1 MTEEK
6 IELVYD
12 DQCPVCR
19 SYCTNLSLDNLAARL
34 ELIDARKGGTLV
46 NDITSRELDIDEG
59 MVVKIGNDLFYGSD
73 AIHQLALRAQNKG
86 WTGWINRLFFQSPRL
101 GRIFYA
107 LGKKLRNAVL
117 TLYGIEKIRNLKTK

>member
-1 MTEEK
+1 MAEEK

-19 SYCTNLSLDNLAARL
+19 SYCTNLSLDDPAMHL
-34 ELIDARKGGTLV
+34 ELIDARQGGALMD
-46 NDITSRELDIDEG
+46 DITSRGIDIDEG

-73 AIHQLALRAQNKG
+73 AIHQLALRAQKAG
-86 WTGWINRLFFQSPRL
+86 WTGWVNRLFFQSQRL
-101 GRIFYA
+101 GKFFYG

-117 TLYGIEKIRNLKTK
+117 ILYGIQKIKNLKIK